1 MDGNPDIAAP
11 IPLNGRAVEFE
22 SALFKGR
29 LLLSVR
35 GAPGDAAAL
44 APGGPLAGGRRSF
57 HVAVQGTFK
66 RPVAAEQ
73 LLSGQEFPKPPK
85 TSPTFMHFVF
95 SAAAK
100 VFASVNEVFV
110 QEGEPMHFRFPVL
123 AAAQLVNVAPR
134 GQEPP
139 LLEAQEDVRL
149 FCPQLAASDGAPAP
163 AAARRRL
170 FDAPGGLAGVTMSPD
185 HVWTIHLHQSL
196 IDFSTYKLGLAGVP
210 FGIDLVSLLDR
221 QPLQIMAKDGGSGD
235 YVFNVLVWNKR
246 LLYSNSP
253 S

>member
-1 MDGNPDIAAP
+1 
-11 IPLNGRAVEFE
+11 
-22 SALFKGR
+22 
-29 LLLSVR
+29 
-35 GAPGDAAAL
+35 
-44 APGGPLAGGRRSF
+44 
-57 HVAVQGTFK
+57 
-66 RPVAAEQ
+66 
-73 LLSGQEFPKPPK
+73 
-85 TSPTFMHFVF
+85 
-95 SAAAK
+95 
-100 VFASVNEVFV
+100 
-110 QEGEPMHFRFPVL
+110 MHFRFPVL

-221 QPLQIMAKDGGSGD
+221 QPLQIMAKDGGVGGGPLGS
-235 YVFNVLVWNKR
+235 
-246 LLYSNSP
+246 LLTGGGSFQSLP
-253 S
+253 AVEWRSRGAAVALAEL